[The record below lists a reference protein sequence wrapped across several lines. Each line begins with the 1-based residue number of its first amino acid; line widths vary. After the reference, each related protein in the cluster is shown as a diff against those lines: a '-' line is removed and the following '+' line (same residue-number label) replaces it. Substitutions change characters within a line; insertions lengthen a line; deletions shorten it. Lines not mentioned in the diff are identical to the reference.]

1 MLEISTPWSVPGMR
15 ELVCVESCR
24 AHVCGHQLARR
35 LHDTI
40 QVQPSL
46 HEIVAPPLV
55 HRMLRRAER

>member
-1 MLEISTPWSVPGMR
+1 MR